1 MIFMTNRFIT
11 ALLALLVTVM
21 LCMTVGCSSA
31 ETTADDVPMMG
42 DGAENGAAPADQIND
57 ILREFGYSEEEI
69 AAMPAEER
77 DLIAAE
83 IAAAGLVGGA
93 ENGGAENGGET
104 PSGNENTPAAKRP
117 TYSDISSGG
126 SYVMTV
132 GDSMLWNYIEIHYEN
147 GRPVK
152 MVMHFSKDGS
162 EEEADIMVYEG
173 SAIEEC
179 TAFDINYAGTPESV
193 ANQLKEKMYYDSV
206 YIEPVK

>member
-42 DGAENGAAPADQIND
+42 DGAENGGDPADQIND

-93 ENGGAENGGET
+93 ENGGET

-132 GDSMLWNYIEIHYEN
+132 GDGMLWNYIEIHYEN

-152 MVMHFSKDGS
+152 MVMHFSKDGT
-162 EEEADIMVYEG
+162 EEDAETMVYEG
-173 SAIEEC
+173 NEIEEC
-179 TAFDINYAGTPESV
+179 TVFDINYAGTPESV

>member
-83 IAAAGLVGGA
+83 ISAAGLV
-93 ENGGAENGGET
+93 GGAENGGET
-104 PSGNENTPAAKRP
+104 PSGNENTTAAKRT

-132 GDSMLWNYIEIHYEN
+132 GDGMLWNYIEIHYEN

-152 MVMHFSKDGS
+152 MVMHFSKDGT
-162 EEEADIMVYEG
+162 EEDAETMVYEG
-173 SAIEEC
+173 NEIEEC
-179 TAFDINYAGTPESV
+179 TVFDINYAGTPESV

>member
-1 MIFMTNRFIT
+1 MNMTTLNRSKRLLLVLVLSVVLCAVFGCSPAENIAENVPVMGENADHGDGMSDADIE
-11 ALLALLVTVM
+11 ALLA
-21 LCMTVGCSSA
+21 
-31 ETTADDVPMMG
+31 
-42 DGAENGAAPADQIND
+42 
-57 ILREFGYSEEEI
+57 EFGYSEEEI
-69 AAMPAEER
+69 AAMHPEER
-77 DLIAAE
+77 DMIAAE

-93 ENGGAENGGET
+93 ENGAET
-104 PSGNENTPAAKRP
+104 PSKNENIPAAKRP

-132 GDSMLWNYIEIHYEN
+132 GDSMMWNYIEIHYEN

-193 ANQLKEKMYYDSV
+193 AGQLKEKMYYDSV

>member
-1 MIFMTNRFIT
+1 MTNRFIT

-42 DGAENGAAPADQIND
+42 DGAENGADPADQIND

-77 DLIAAE
+77 DMIAAE
-83 IAAAGLVGGA
+83 IAAAGLV
-93 ENGGAENGGET
+93 GGAENGGET

-132 GDSMLWNYIEIHYEN
+132 GDSMMWNYIEIHYEN

-179 TAFDINYAGTPESV
+179 TVFDINYAGTPESV
-193 ANQLKEKMYYDSV
+193 AGQLKEKMYYDSV

>member
-1 MIFMTNRFIT
+1 MTNRFIT

-93 ENGGAENGGET
+93 ENGGET
-104 PSGNENTPAAKRP
+104 PSGNENKPAAKRP

-132 GDSMLWNYIEIHYEN
+132 GDSMMWNYIEIHYEN

-193 ANQLKEKMYYDSV
+193 AGQLKEKMYYDSV

>member
-1 MIFMTNRFIT
+1 MTNRFIT
-11 ALLALLVTVM
+11 ALLALLITVM

-42 DGAENGAAPADQIND
+42 DGAENGGDPADQIND

-83 IAAAGLVGGA
+83 ISAAGLV
-93 ENGGAENGGET
+93 GGAENGGET
-104 PSGNENTPAAKRP
+104 PSGNENTSAAKRP

-132 GDSMLWNYIEIHYEN
+132 GDSMMWNYIEIHYEN

-193 ANQLKEKMYYDSV
+193 AGQLKEKMYYDSV

>member
-1 MIFMTNRFIT
+1 MTNRFIT

-42 DGAENGAAPADQIND
+42 DGAENGGDPADQIND

-83 IAAAGLVGGA
+83 IAAAGLV
-93 ENGGAENGGET
+93 GGAENGGET

-193 ANQLKEKMYYDSV
+193 AGQLKEKMYYDSV

>member
-1 MIFMTNRFIT
+1 MIFMTNRFTT

-21 LCMTVGCSSA
+21 LCMTIGCSSA
-31 ETTADDVPMMG
+31 ETSADDVPMMG
-42 DGAENGAAPADQIND
+42 DGAENGADPADQVND

-77 DLIAAE
+77 DMIAAE
-83 IAAAGLVGGA
+83 ISAAGLVGGA
-93 ENGGAENGGET
+93 ENGMET
-104 PSGNENTPAAKRP
+104 SSGNENTTAAKRT
-117 TYSDISSGG
+117 TYSDIASGG

-132 GDSMLWNYIEIHYEN
+132 GDGMLWNYIEIHYEN

-152 MVMHFSKDGS
+152 MVMHFSKDGT
-162 EEEADIMVYEG
+162 EEDAETMVYEG
-173 SAIEEC
+173 NEIEEC
-179 TAFDINYAGTPESV
+179 TVFDINYAGTPESV

>member
-11 ALLALLVTVM
+11 ALLALLITVM

-83 IAAAGLVGGA
+83 ISAAGLV
-93 ENGGAENGGET
+93 GGAENGGET

-117 TYSDISSGG
+117 TYSDIASGG

-132 GDSMLWNYIEIHYEN
+132 GDGMLWNYIEIHYEN

-152 MVMHFSKDGS
+152 MVMHFSKDGT
-162 EEEADIMVYEG
+162 EEDAETMVYEG
-173 SAIEEC
+173 NEIEEC
-179 TAFDINYAGTPESV
+179 TVFDINYAGTPESV
-193 ANQLKEKMYYDSV
+193 AGQLKEKMYYDSV

>member
-1 MIFMTNRFIT
+1 MTNRFIT

-42 DGAENGAAPADQIND
+42 DGAENGGDPADQIND

-83 IAAAGLVGGA
+83 ISAAGLV
-93 ENGGAENGGET
+93 GGAENGGET

-193 ANQLKEKMYYDSV
+193 AGQLKEKMYYDSV